1 MEYLEINKQA
11 WDERTQVHT
20 ESEFYDV
27 SGFLQGKS
35 SLQSIELAELE
46 VEHKSLL
53 HLQCHF
59 GLDTL
64 SWARKG
70 ASVTGVDLSSK
81 AIEQA
86 KSLAQQANLEA
97 NFVCCDV
104 YSIAEHIEDTFDIV
118 FTSYGA
124 IVWLPDLDLWA
135 KTIAA
140 RLKSGGQ
147 FYMVEFHPLQP
158 LIDGYNYF
166 PQAEPDVDQEA
177 TYTENADD
185 TQYTSVSWPH
195 SLSEVINALIGAG
208 LKIERLNEFDF
219 SPYDCFEGLKEEGQG
234 RFVLNHQG
242 NKVPLVYSVLA
253 TKT

>member
-27 SGFLQGKS
+27 PGFLQGKS
-35 SLQSIELAELE
+35 SLQSIESAELE
-46 VEHKSLL
+46 VANKSLL

-70 ASVTGVDLSSK
+70 AKVTGVDLSSK

-86 KSLAQQANLEA
+86 KSLAQQAGLES
-97 NFVCCDV
+97 NFICSDV
-104 YSIAEHIEDTFDIV
+104 YSVAEHIDEQFDIV

-124 IVWLPDLDLWA
+124 IIWLPDLDQWA

-147 FYMVEFHPLQP
+147 FYMVEFHPLQA
-158 LIDGYNYF
+158 LLDGYNYF
-166 PQAEPDVDQEA
+166 PQAEPDVEQEA

-219 SPYDCFEGLKEEGQG
+219 SPYDCFAGLKEASQG
-234 RFVLNHQG
+234 RFVLLHQG
-242 NKVPLVYSVLA
+242 QKVPLVYSVLA
-253 TKT
+253 TKA